1 MNSVKL
7 KTLLAQDI
15 SDPTDFP
22 KEAPSLQ
29 TLDAAVRCGICANY
43 FDGPVSLL
51 CGHCFCSLCIRDVIS
66 RQGSKAVCPTCRTNM
81 NESQLRPNPGMEDVV
96 TAWKLAR
103 PCILTLAKPKPNEA
117 ASAPDTPDRHL
128 TKKRKRSPS
137 CVPGPSRTSSSDAKS
152 EVDVI
157 PSSDA
162 PTGDVPKPDDPVAC
176 PLCAKIVRYEEINK
190 HMDNK
195 CAPSPS
201 NAPPKSQKAAWS
213 SLMQGPKS
221 KGKEKEKAPAV
232 DEYLPKVSYDTL
244 KDKQLKDKLAEQG
257 LAVTGDR
264 AMWTERLQRWT
275 MLWNANLD
283 KSAGHRQSRGELHKE
298 LKRWEEERKN
308 RKKKATVDEDH
319 AKKQNE
325 EFKKLVAAA
334 RPKKSK
340 GSGSAVA
347 ASSSPP
353 PPSSAVQPSE
363 QDVIVIDDDLEM
375 QDDL

>member
-22 KEAPSLQ
+22 KDAPSLQ

-43 FDGPVSLL
+43 FDGPVSLF

-66 RQGSKAVCPTCRTNM
+66 RQGSKAVCPTCRNNM
-81 NESQLRPNPGMEDVV
+81 NESQLRPNPGIEDVV
-96 TAWKLAR
+96 AAWKLAR
-103 PCILTLAKPKPNEA
+103 PYVLSLAKPKPKEA
-117 ASAPDTPDRHL
+117 EAESAPDTPDQHL

-137 CVPGPSRTSSSDAKS
+137 CVAGPSRTSSSDAKS
-152 EVDVI
+152 DVDII

-162 PTGDVPKPDDPVAC
+162 PTGDVPKPDATVEC
-176 PLCAKIVRYEEINK
+176 PICAGSMRYKELDRHIEN
-190 HMDNK
+190 N
-195 CAPSPS
+195 CAPSPPT
-201 NAPPKSQKAAWS
+201 APPKSQKAMWS
-213 SLMQGPKS
+213 TIMQPKS
-221 KGKEKEKAPAV
+221 KGKEKAPAV

-244 KDKQLKDKLAEQG
+244 KDRQLKDKLAEQG

-264 AMWTERLQRWT
+264 ALWTERLQRWT

-283 KSAGHRQSRGELHKE
+283 KSALHRQSRGELHKE

-308 RKKKATVDEDH
+308 RKKKTTVDDDH
-319 AKKQNE
+319 VKTQNA

-334 RPKKSK
+334 RPQKSK
-340 GSGSAVA
+340 GSGSGVVP
-347 ASSSPP
+347 SSPP

-363 QDVIVIDDDLEM
+363 QDIIVIDDDLEM